1 MLTTWTP
8 AHMPEKEEIKIRLQ
22 TARSQLYDFQMKIK
36 EHKIPVIVLFEGW
49 GSSGKGSTIG
59 KVIKNIDPR
68 FFKVATM
75 SAPTAE
81 ELRYSQSAVSQAV
94 RTLEHETETVL
105 IDRKK
110 DGIGLTA
117 DGEQYLPYFQQIYQA
132 EKNLERKEEEMKGLT
147 NSAIRIGT
155 FTSVSRTFLPRLMM
169 EFKKQ
174 YPEVRFILQQ
184 GEYTSIAQWVRDG
197 NVDFGFA
204 NAEAVPGLETSI
216 LYKDEMAAVLPK
228 GHPLTGKQVISLKD
242 LEHEPFILLDEGEY
256 SVPEQAFRRAGL
268 HPKIEYKVYDDY
280 SILAMVRQ
288 SLGVSA
294 MYKRVLEGFE
304 AGLAVR
310 PVKERMERPVALVWK
325 DWNTMPFA
333 ARKFVSYVRLKF

>member
-1 MLTTWTP
+1 M
-8 AHMPEKEEIKIRLQ
+8 
-22 TARSQLYDFQMKIK
+22 
-36 EHKIPVIVLFEGW
+36 
-49 GSSGKGSTIG
+49 
-59 KVIKNIDPR
+59 
-68 FFKVATM
+68 
-75 SAPTAE
+75 
-81 ELRYSQSAVSQAV
+81 
-94 RTLEHETETVL
+94 
-105 IDRKK
+105 
-110 DGIGLTA
+110 
-117 DGEQYLPYFQQIYQA
+117 
-132 EKNLERKEEEMKGLT
+132 
-147 NSAIRIGT
+147 
-155 FTSVSRTFLPRLMM
+155 
-169 EFKKQ
+169 
-174 YPEVRFILQQ
+174 
-184 GEYTSIAQWVRDG
+184 
-197 NVDFGFA
+197 DFGFA
-204 NAEAVPGLETSI
+204 NAEAVPGLETSM

-242 LEHEPFILLDEGEY
+242 LEQEPFILLDEGEY

>member
-1 MLTTWTP
+1 MLSRYG
-8 AHMPEKEEIKIRLQ
+8 IFCGVI
-22 TARSQLYDFQMKIK
+22 
-36 EHKIPVIVLFEGW
+36 EHKSF
-49 GSSGKGSTIG
+49 T
-59 KVIKNIDPR
+59 R
-68 FFKVATM
+68 
-75 SAPTAE
+75 TAE
-81 ELRYSQSAVSQAV
+81 KLGYSQSAVSQAV
-94 RTLEHETETVL
+94 RALELETETIL
-105 IDRKK
+105 IDRRK
-110 DGIGLTA
+110 DGIALTP
-117 DGEQYLPYFQQIYQA
+117 DGEQYLPYFQQIHQA
-132 EKNLERKEEEMKGLT
+132 EQNLERKEQEMKGLK
-147 NSAIRIGT
+147 NSVVRIGT
-155 FTSVSRTFLPRLMM
+155 FTSVSRIFLPGLMM
-169 EFKKQ
+169 EFKKEH
-174 YPEVRFILQQ
+174 PDIRFILQQ
-184 GEYTSIAQWVRDG
+184 GEYTSIARWVEEG
-197 NVDFGFA
+197 SVDFGFA

-242 LEHEPFILLDEGEY
+242 LEQEPFILLDEGEY

-304 AGLAVR
+304 AGLSVR

>member
-1 MLTTWTP
+1 MNDYDEYIRKSDGVNNMLSRY
-8 AHMPEKEEIKIRLQ
+8 EIFCKV
-22 TARSQLYDFQMKIK
+22 M
-36 EHKIPVIVLFEGW
+36 EN
-49 GSSGKGSTIG
+49 GSFTK
-59 KVIKNIDPR
+59 
-68 FFKVATM
+68 
-75 SAPTAE
+75 TAE
-81 ELRYSQSAVSQAV
+81 ELGYSQSAVSQAV
-94 RTLEHETETVL
+94 RTLEQETETVL

-184 GEYTSIAQWVRDG
+184 GEYTSIAQWVRNG
-197 NVDFGFA
+197 SVDFGFA

-228 GHPLTGKQVISLKD
+228 GHPLTEKQVISLKD
-242 LEHEPFILLDEGEY
+242 LEQEPFILLDEGEY